1 MWIQNWTSNDPLTFY
16 LLTSSMKHI
25 YSLFIPVGLWLHKEK
40 QLLASVIDVFIG
52 SDYPCCCAS
61 YLLNTHTQKKNL
73 KSTALKHTSYVFL
86 SSSLFVRLLGFG
98 LCCLT
103 PFLFTFFMSSSS
115 PSCFLCS
122 CICWLCPVPT
132 PAFLPTYQ
140 RVQKAAKI
148 KKKAVCNLGSCSF
161 HSHFFIFIAFL
172 PVRVSSVTSSP
183 ICVSRTSKWCH
194 RFQHLFLSLKKKR
207 SCRHTKTLICSF

>member
-73 KSTALKHTSYVFL
+73 KSTALKHTSYVFFCHPPCL
-86 SSSLFVRLLGFG
+86 LDCWVLGFVVLPPFYLPS
-98 LCCLT
+98 LCPPPLPPVFCAPVSADFVPSQRL
-103 PFLFTFFMSSSS
+103 
-115 PSCFLCS
+115 PSC
-122 CICWLCPVPT
+122 
-132 PAFLPTYQ
+132 LPTREY
-140 RVQKAAKI
+140 RRLPKSRKRRCVTSGHAPST
-148 KKKAVCNLGSCSF
+148 LTFSF
-161 HSHFFIFIAFL
+161 SSHFCLSVCPLL
-172 PVRVSSVTSSP
+172 PPLPSVCLGLQSGVTDFN
-183 ICVSRTSKWCH
+183 ICFCLW
-194 RFQHLFLSLKKKR
+194 KKNVHVDTQK
-207 SCRHTKTLICSF
+207 H